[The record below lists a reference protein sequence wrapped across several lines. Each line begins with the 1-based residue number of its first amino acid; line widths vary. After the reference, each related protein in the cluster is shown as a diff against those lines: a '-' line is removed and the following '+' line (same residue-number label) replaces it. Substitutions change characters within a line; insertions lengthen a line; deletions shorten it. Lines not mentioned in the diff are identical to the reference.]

1 MLLNDGRAYNS
12 GTGKF
17 TAPVSGV
24 YLFSYSVGSKA
35 VPGVTLSQYDV
46 FTRLV
51 VNGVLQVGMFLSFI
65 KFFYP
70 ISTERKIQSVKI
82 SSGSTY

>member
-1 MLLNDGRAYNS
+1 MNDGNAYDS
-12 GTGKF
+12 STGVF

-35 VPGVTLSQYDV
+35 IPGVPLTQYDV

-51 VNGVLQVGMFLSFI
+51 VNGVHQVTVF
-65 KFFYP
+65 
-70 ISTERKIQSVKI
+70 ERF
-82 SSGSTY
+82 